1 MKAQAITTIVLLT
14 GVAIY
19 FGYWAVQF
27 IAINPTC
34 FESIMFSSGTLAS
47 IMAIREQYRNYQR
60 KTKSRKS

>member
-19 FGYWAVQF
+19 FGYWAAQF

-34 FESIMFSSGTLAS
+34 FESIMFSAGTFAS
-47 IMAIREQYRNYQR
+47 LMAIREQYRNYQR
-60 KTKSRKS
+60 KCKKS

>member
-19 FGYWAVQF
+19 FGYWAAQF

-34 FESIMFSSGTLAS
+34 FESIMFSAGTFAS

>member
-1 MKAQAITTIVLLT
+1 MKTQAITTIVLLA

-34 FESIMFSSGTLAS
+34 FESIMFSAGTFAS
-47 IMAIREQYRNYQR
+47 IMAIREQYRNFKRQC
-60 KTKSRKS
+60 KSKKS